1 MPDADFLKNPYFKN
15 PERAPYELGHL
26 LMKLPANLGMAPVV
40 DDAHMQMA
48 AAAGDHASEACRSL
62 LSGLEAVGQLMEI
75 AGVNGDE
82 EISSHTLLCLGEL
95 VRHLAV
101 EGQFL
106 RETADRMEIATRSYR
121 QDQLKRMKGDGD
133 VR

>member
-1 MPDADFLKNPYFKN
+1 MSDADFLKNPYFKN

-48 AAAGDHASEACRSL
+48 AAVEDHASDAFRSVL
-62 LSGLEAVGQLMEI
+62 NGLEAVGQLMEI

-82 EISSHTLLCLGEL
+82 GVSPHTLLCLGEL

-106 RETADRMEIATRSYR
+106 RETADRMAIASNSYR
-121 QDQLKRMKGDGD
+121 QDQLQRMKGGRD